1 LAAIFILGETAQA
14 LGIVNT
20 MKTATRDWSQE
31 ELFILAFDHRGTFT
45 SGLLGIKGC
54 AATKEEK
61 GAASVYKEMIY
72 EGFKKA
78 IQHGVPR
85 ANAGILVDEEFGSGV
100 LRQAKKEGYTFAM
113 PVEKS
118 GQDEFD
124 LEYSADFKKHIEDYD
139 PTFVKVLVRYNPE
152 GDKETNSRQLKRL
165 KTLNDY
171 LKSTNRPFLF
181 ELLVPA
187 TKTQLDA
194 LPDKKQYDTRVRP
207 KLMVAAMAQIQDAGV
222 DPTIW
227 KLEGVDSPED
237 SSRLVAQARRGGR
250 KASVV
255 TLGRGESKEM
265 VQKWVEVGAMTKGVS
280 GFAVGRTIWW
290 DPLNGL
296 KAKKTNREQAIQS
309 IAENYQGLVKVFNS
323 KRKSR

>member
-1 LAAIFILGETAQA
+1 MAIFILEEAAQSDP
-14 LGIVNT
+14 VVST
-20 MKTATRDWSQE
+20 MKTMTRDWSQE

-45 SGLLGIKGC
+45 SGLLGIKGR
-54 AATKEEK
+54 AATKEERE
-61 GAASVYKEMIY
+61 AASAYKEMIY

-78 IQHGVPR
+78 VQSGVPR
-85 ANAGILVDEEFGSGV
+85 ANAGVLVDEEFGSRV
-100 LRQAKKEGYTFAM
+100 LRMAKKEGYTFAM

-124 LEYSADFKKHIEDYD
+124 LEYGADFKKHIEDYD
-139 PTFVKVLVRYNPE
+139 PTFVKVLVRFNPE
-152 GDKETNSRQLKRL
+152 GDKGMNSRQLKRL

-171 LKSTNRPFLF
+171 LKSTNRHFLF

-207 KLMVAAMAQIQDAGV
+207 KLMVAAMAQIQEAGV
-222 DPTIW
+222 DPTVW
-227 KLEGVDSPED
+227 KLEGVDSAGD
-237 SSRLVAQARRGGR
+237 ASRLVAQARSGGR

-265 VQKWVEVGAMTKGVS
+265 VQKWVEVGAMTKGVN

-290 DPLNGL
+290 DPLSGL
-296 KAKKTNREQAIQS
+296 NAKKTSREQAIQGV
-309 IAENYQGLVKVFNS
+309 AENYQGLVKVWNS
-323 KRKSR
+323 KRKSG

>member
-1 LAAIFILGETAQA
+1 
-14 LGIVNT
+14 
-20 MKTATRDWSQE
+20 MKTISRDWSQE

-45 SGLLGIKGC
+45 SGLLGIKGR
-54 AATKEEK
+54 AATREEK
-61 GAASVYKEMIY
+61 EAASGYKEMIY
-72 EGFKKA
+72 EGFKRA
-78 IQHGVPR
+78 VEHGVPR
-85 ANAGILVDEEFGSGV
+85 ANAGVLVDEQFGSKV
-100 LRQAKKEGYTFAM
+100 LREAKKEGYTFAM

-139 PTFVKVLVRYNPE
+139 PTFVKVLVRYNPD
-152 GDKETNSRQLKRL
+152 GDKEMNGRQLKRL

-187 TKTQLDA
+187 TKAQLDA
-194 LPDKKQYDTRVRP
+194 LPDKKQYDTGVRP
-207 KLMVAAMAQIQDAGV
+207 KLMARAMAQIQDAEI
-222 DPTIW
+222 DPTVW
-227 KLEGVDSPED
+227 KLEGVDSTED
-237 SSRLVAQARRGGR
+237 AKRLAAQARRGGR

-265 VQKWVEVGAMTKGVS
+265 VQKWVEIGAQTKGVN

-290 DPLNGL
+290 EPLSGH
-296 KAKKTNREQAIQS
+296 KAGKTSKEQAIQA
-309 IAENYQGLVKVFNS
+309 IAENYQGLVKVWNS
-323 KRKSR
+323 KRRSR